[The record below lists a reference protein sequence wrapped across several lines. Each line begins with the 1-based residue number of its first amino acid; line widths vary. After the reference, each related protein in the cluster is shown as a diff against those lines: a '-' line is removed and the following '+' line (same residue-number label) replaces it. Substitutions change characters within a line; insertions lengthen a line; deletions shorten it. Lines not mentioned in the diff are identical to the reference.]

1 MVVIKAADSTF
12 RRLDKRD
19 LPELLEL
26 ERTCFSCPWG
36 EQQYALAF
44 EQRICHVFGLFEPLP
59 RAFPGVGPSRE
70 KLVAY
75 ATVYIV
81 PPEMEILNIA
91 VVPAMRRHGFGSR
104 ILHLALQIA
113 GKMGIQRT
121 FLEVR
126 ENNVAAQTLYT
137 GAGFK
142 TVGIRPG
149 YYPDTGENALLMRL
163 DMDAKRM
170 DEESA
175 KRDMDQG
182 DHIE

>member
-1 MVVIKAADSTF
+1 MFFLSVGRAAVRSCF
-12 RRLDKRD
+12 RA
-19 LPELLEL
+19 
-26 ERTCFSCPWG
+26 T
-36 EQQYALAF
+36 
-44 EQRICHVFGLFEPLP
+44 HLP
-59 RAFPGVGPSRE
+59 RLWPVRTPAARLSRE
-70 KLVAY
+70 KLAAY

-91 VVPAMRRHGFGSR
+91 VVPAMRRQGFGSR
-104 ILHLALQIA
+104 ILRLVLQIA

-137 GAGFK
+137 SAGFE

-163 DMDAKRM
+163 DMDAERV